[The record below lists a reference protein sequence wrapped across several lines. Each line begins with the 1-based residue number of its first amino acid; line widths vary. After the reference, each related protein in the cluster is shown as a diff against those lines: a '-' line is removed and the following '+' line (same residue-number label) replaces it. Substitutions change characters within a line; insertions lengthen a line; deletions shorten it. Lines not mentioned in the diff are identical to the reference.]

1 MGKKTDHHLD
11 LKGIITPISLL
22 KVTGVFRKMK
32 KDETLEIVGCDQD
45 TRTGLVKVLRP
56 SSYELER
63 AANGNKGSHH
73 LIRLKKT
80 RDL

>member
-1 MGKKTDHHLD
+1 
-11 LKGIITPISLL
+11 
-22 KVTGVFRKMK
+22 MK

-45 TRTGLVKVLRP
+45 TRAGLVKVLQP

-63 AANGNKGSHH
+63 AAGGNKGPFH

-80 RDL
+80 QDI

>member
-1 MGKKTDHHLD
+1 VGKKTDRVLD
-11 LKGIITPISLL
+11 LKGMVTPISLL

-45 TRTGLVKVLRP
+45 TRAGLVKVLQP

-63 AANGNKGSHH
+63 ATGGNKGPFH
-73 LIRLKKT
+73 LIKLKKIQ
-80 RDL
+80 DI